1 MLLGIILKFCIYF
14 LVICLSKRVSER
26 ELSDE
31 KKTKGVRERYLMI
44 DDYILDIM
52 NNFQNY
58 YQSYFPIGP
67 NKGF

>member
-1 MLLGIILKFCIYF
+1 MSVKA
-14 LVICLSKRVSER
+14 KPSER

-31 KKTKGVRERYLMI
+31 KSRGSEKERYLMI

-58 YQSYFPIGP
+58 YQSYFSHWSQDTH
-67 NKGF
+67 KRL